1 MRFVRL
7 RQRDNFMLRLLFPF
21 ICAVVLSGSALAQTG
36 WGTPVAPTAKPASA
50 VASDMPTLKDIDA
63 LRKAV
68 TDAWEKMP
76 LTQRRALFVTEK
88 ADLYGHYAAR
98 SSSEFKASEKLVT
111 YVEPVGY
118 VWKANGNAY
127 DFGLTV
133 DFAVKSPDGKILSGQ
148 EGFGKFAMTSSDKLQ
163 EFMLNLTLSLDGAP
177 PGQYILQY
185 RLHDLYSQ
193 KTSTIELPFSI
204 VQ

>member
-1 MRFVRL
+1 
-7 RQRDNFMLRLLFPF
+7 MLRLLFPC
-21 ICAVVLSGSALAQTG
+21 ICAVALSGSALAQTG
-36 WGTPVAPTAKPASA
+36 WGTPVAPPAKPASMA
-50 VASDMPTLKDIDA
+50 APVTPTLKDIDA

-88 ADLYGHYAAR
+88 ADIYGHYAAR

-111 YVEPVGY
+111 YVEPAGY
-118 VWKANGNAY
+118 VWKANGDAY
-127 DFGLTV
+127 DFGVTV
-133 DFAVKSPDGKILSGQ
+133 DFVVKSPDGKILAGQ
-148 EGFGKFAMTSSDKLQ
+148 EGFGKFALTSSQKLQ
-163 EFMLNLTLSLDGAP
+163 EFMLNLTLSVDDAP

-185 RLHDLYSQ
+185 RLHDLYSD
-193 KTSTIELPFSI
+193 KTSTFELPFSI